1 MSNGKSKKEWQKR
14 PFIQPIA
21 VASVCGVFI
30 GLILIMGFMDMRR
43 MERALMGF
51 IENRGISL
59 VSVVQRLSQ
68 ENLDNLV
75 RASRLQEKKPPSA
88 RQSDEFSPQKQLV
101 AALVEI
107 GKEVDANWHADK
119 LSGEYLRRYAEEKHV
134 LYIGVLDRKE
144 RVVFENRPLP
154 PEYLPAEMKK
164 GGKRPEM
171 TIDLF
176 NQLGELKKIGFI
188 ALKRRDGKG
197 TIIVALDPE
206 GLRYWGIKVAVEKAI
221 RELGGVQSHELSYLL
236 VEDKQGRQLGAAGR
250 LPEKWKPTDMPLSE
264 VLSGSLKW
272 QSRKVLYL
280 GKDIL
285 DMAVPFYLNNK
296 VAGYVRLGLDRGEAE
311 RVLAENRRNVLVFVT
326 LTIIITFLSMW
337 LLYTNQNRHLAGIV
351 QMERRLEKAERLSAL
366 GQLAAGVAHEIR
378 NPLNAISMASQ
389 RLMRDFVP
397 QDEKKR
403 EEFKTLTG
411 VIRDEIRR
419 LNGIIEE
426 FLTFSRSR
434 RLTLTPYPIEDVLQ
448 KLVDLMGEEAL
459 AAGVTIERDW
469 GEGTTVIPMDVD
481 KLRQAFLNL
490 IKNAIESITGPGK
503 VKISLNR
510 MSKDWVMV
518 RIADT
523 GCGMTEEEID
533 KIFNP
538 EYTTK
543 EKGLGLG
550 LSLAHEIIRGHNGEI
565 RVNSH
570 RGSGTVFE
578 VMLPR
583 EQPANAKNGSNGR

>member
-119 LSGEYLRRYAEEKHV
+119 LSVEYLRRYAEEKHV

>member
-1 MSNGKSKKEWQKR
+1 
-14 PFIQPIA
+14 
-21 VASVCGVFI
+21 
-30 GLILIMGFMDMRR
+30 
-43 MERALMGF
+43 
-51 IENRGISL
+51 
-59 VSVVQRLSQ
+59 
-68 ENLDNLV
+68 
-75 RASRLQEKKPPSA
+75 
-88 RQSDEFSPQKQLV
+88 
-101 AALVEI
+101 
-107 GKEVDANWHADK
+107 
-119 LSGEYLRRYAEEKHV
+119 
-134 LYIGVLDRKE
+134 
-144 RVVFENRPLP
+144 
-154 PEYLPAEMKK
+154 
-164 GGKRPEM
+164 
-171 TIDLF
+171 
-176 NQLGELKKIGFI
+176 
-188 ALKRRDGKG
+188 
-197 TIIVALDPE
+197 
-206 GLRYWGIKVAVEKAI
+206 
-221 RELGGVQSHELSYLL
+221 
-236 VEDKQGRQLGAAGR
+236 
-250 LPEKWKPTDMPLSE
+250 
-264 VLSGSLKW
+264 
-272 QSRKVLYL
+272 
-280 GKDIL
+280 
-285 DMAVPFYLNNK
+285 MAVPFYLNNK